1 MRHTDKRGLFCTSFV
16 LLIMA
21 VSLVVS
27 LSGCVGVSI
36 NSGGIGIAKVMDGE
50 GEVITQTFDV
60 EDFDKVR
67 IDGDYVVVYTEAA
80 ECSISV
86 EMQESLFDY
95 IKMDTNESQLRIWSE
110 NYTLRNSVGGGA
122 DLWSSRAPR
131 VTISAPTLT
140 GLDLAGTFEIDNS
153 SPVTG
158 ESFALE
164 LGGSGDVTLEL
175 AVEKLMVDV
184 AGAGNLN
191 LSGTATDAKI
201 NISGS
206 GDIEA
211 LGLSTQTAEVDISGA
226 GTGSITCSETLDRS
240 ISGSGF
246 FDYAG
251 DAVLSKDVTG
261 LAIVEKVG

>member
-1 MRHTDKRGLFCTSFV
+1 V

-36 NSGGIGIAKVMDGE
+36 NSGGIGVTQVLDGE
-50 GEVITQTFDV
+50 GEIVTQTFDV
-60 EDFDKVR
+60 GDFDKVR
-67 IDGDYVVVYTEAA
+67 IDGDYVVAYTEAA
-80 ECSISV
+80 ECSVSV
-86 EMQESLFDY
+86 EMQESLFEY
-95 IKMDTNESQLRIWSE
+95 IKTETNEGQLRISSE
-110 NYTLRNSVGGGA
+110 NYILRNSTGSGN

-131 VTISAPTLT
+131 VTISAPVLT
-140 GLDLAGTFEIDNS
+140 GMDLAGTFEVDNS
-153 SPVTG
+153 SPITG
-158 ESFALE
+158 ESFDLE

-184 AGAGNLN
+184 AGAGALN
-191 LSGTATDAKI
+191 LSGTATNAKI

-211 LGLSTQTAEVDISGA
+211 LGLSTQNAEVDIAGA
-226 GTGSITCSETLDRS
+226 GTGSITCSETLDVS

-246 FDYAG
+246 LDYAG

-261 LAIVEKVG
+261 LGIVDKVG